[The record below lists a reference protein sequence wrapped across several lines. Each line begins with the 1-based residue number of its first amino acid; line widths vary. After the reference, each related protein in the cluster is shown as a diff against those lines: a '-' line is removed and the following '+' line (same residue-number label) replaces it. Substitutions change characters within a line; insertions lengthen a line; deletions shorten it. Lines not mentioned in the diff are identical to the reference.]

1 MEIMAAG
8 VDLGSAAGGV
18 DELSSPGPRYS
29 INGRPDRPRPR
40 RATAE
45 TRERW
50 RINPD
55 RSTLN
60 FSVGHQILGGLR
72 GKFHCWGG
80 LLLLDRSDLRRS
92 AIRFWVDLSSF
103 DTGSA
108 KLDERIAA
116 TELFDV
122 EREPALVFDGES
134 VQLRDAGHGVVVGR
148 LAVHCVDREAVVSIE
163 GEAPRRDASGVWHLV
178 YNARVSIDL
187 RLLHWRKNRSRSS
200 WLGHLVWGDA
210 VQIVAHVEVMRDVTA
225 PAPVDVDVNV
235 NVNVNVPTPGTPAW
249 TGPGTGTA

>member
-1 MEIMAAG
+1 MAAG
-8 VDLGSAAGGV
+8 LDLGSAPHGV

-29 INGRPDRPRPR
+29 MTGRPERPRPQR
-40 RATAE
+40 VTAE

-148 LAVHCVDREAVVSIE
+148 IAVHSVDREAVVSIE
-163 GEAPRRDASGVWHLV
+163 AEAPRRDASGVWHLV

-187 RLLHWRKNRSRSS
+187 RLLHWRKNRNRSS
-200 WLGHLVWGDA
+200 WLDHLVWGDA
-210 VQIVAHVEVMRDVTA
+210 VQFVAHVEVVRDASAAA
-225 PAPVDVDVNV
+225 PAPVPVDGNGNVDV
-235 NVNVNVPTPGTPAW
+235 PTAGTPAW